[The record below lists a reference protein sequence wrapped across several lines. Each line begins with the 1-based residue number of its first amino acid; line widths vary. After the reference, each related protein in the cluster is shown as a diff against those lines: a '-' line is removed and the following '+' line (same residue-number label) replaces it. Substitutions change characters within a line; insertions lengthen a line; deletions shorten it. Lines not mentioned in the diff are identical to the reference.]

1 MKKFLLLISLL
12 AKTSTVTG
20 KDLDDLDWDDMLLLF
35 ADEDWVALFEAVYE
49 SF

>member
-12 AKTSTVTG
+12 AKTSALTG
-20 KDLDDLDWDDMLLLF
+20 KDLDDLGWDDMLVLF
-35 ADEDWVALFEAVYE
+35 ANDEWVALFDSVYK